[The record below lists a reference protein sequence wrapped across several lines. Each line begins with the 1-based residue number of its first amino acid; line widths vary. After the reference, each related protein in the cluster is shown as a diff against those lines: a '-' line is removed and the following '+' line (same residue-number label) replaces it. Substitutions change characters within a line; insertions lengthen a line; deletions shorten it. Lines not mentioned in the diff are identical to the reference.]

1 MVTRL
6 LLQNTI
12 WIVGMGAVLFLSAG
26 TWHWPAGWI
35 FLATMAV
42 LGLGDGLW
50 LARSDPD
57 LLAERMDGMM
67 QPGQPAADKIFV
79 VVFGCIALIWFITI
93 GLERRAQTPDMPVIL
108 QALGFILLLLS
119 NVFVMWVMRTN
130 SFAAPVVKIQ
140 AERGQ
145 RVIDTGPY
153 GYVRHPMYSGTILF
167 FAGLP
172 LLLGSWRGL
181 IMMPLFVLLFGY
193 RATLEERT
201 LIAGLPGYADYMTR
215 IRYRLIPGIW

>member
-1 MVTRL
+1 MIARL
-6 LLQNTI
+6 LLQNVI

-35 FLATMAV
+35 FLITMAV
-42 LGLGDGLW
+42 LGLTDGLW
-50 LARSDPD
+50 LAKSDPD
-57 LLAERMDGMM
+57 LLAERMGGMM
-67 QPGQPAADKIFV
+67 QPGQPTADKIFI

-93 GLERRAQTPDMPVIL
+93 GLERRAQTSDMPVIL
-108 QALGFILLLLS
+108 QTLGFILLLLS

-145 RVIDTGPY
+145 RVIDSGPY
-153 GYVRHPMYSGTILF
+153 AYVRHPMYSGTILF

-193 RATLEERT
+193 RATLEERA
-201 LIAGLPGYADYMTR
+201 LITGLPGYTDYRTR
-215 IRYRLIPGIW
+215 VRYRMIPGLW

>member
-1 MVTRL
+1 MITRL
-6 LLQNTI
+6 LLQNII
-12 WIVGMGAVLFLSAG
+12 WIFGMGAVLFLSAG
-26 TWHWPAGWI
+26 TWHWTAGWI

-42 LGLGDGLW
+42 LGLADGLW

-57 LLAERMDGMM
+57 LLTERMNSMM
-67 QPGQPAADKIFV
+67 QPGQPTADKIFIV
-79 VVFGCIALIWFITI
+79 AFGCIALVWFIVI
-93 GLERRAQTPDMPVIL
+93 GLERRTQTASMPAIL
-108 QALGFILLLLS
+108 QVLGFVLLLLS

-140 AERGQ
+140 TERGQ
-145 RVIDTGPY
+145 RVIHTGPY
-153 GYVRHPMYSGTILF
+153 AYVRHPMYSGTILF

-172 LLLGSWRGL
+172 LLLGSWFGL

-201 LIAGLPGYADYMTR
+201 LIAGLPGYTDYVTR
-215 IRYRLIPGIW
+215 VRYRMIPGVW

>member
-1 MVTRL
+1 MIARL
-6 LLQNTI
+6 LLQNVI

-35 FLATMAV
+35 FLVAMAV
-42 LGLGDGLW
+42 LGLTDGLW
-50 LARSDPD
+50 LAKSDPD
-57 LLAERMDGMM
+57 LLAERMGGMM
-67 QPGQPAADKIFV
+67 QPGQPTADKIFI

-93 GLERRAQTPDMPVIL
+93 GLERRAQTSDMPVIL
-108 QALGFILLLLS
+108 QTLGFILLLLS

-145 RVIDTGPY
+145 RVIDSGPY
-153 GYVRHPMYSGTILF
+153 AYVRHPMYSGTILF

-181 IMMPLFVLLFGY
+181 MIMPLFVLLFSY
-193 RATLEERT
+193 RATLEERA
-201 LIAGLPGYADYMTR
+201 LITGLPGYTDYR
-215 IRYRLIPGIW
+215 RRVRYRMIPGLW

>member
-1 MVTRL
+1 MIARL
-6 LLQNTI
+6 LLQNII

-26 TWHWPAGWI
+26 TWHWRAGWI
-35 FLATMAV
+35 FLATMAL
-42 LGLGDGLW
+42 LGMGDGLW
-50 LARSDPD
+50 LDKSDPD
-57 LLAERMDGMM
+57 LLAERMRGMM
-67 QPGQPAADKIFV
+67 QVGQPAADKIFV
-79 VVFGCIALIWFITI
+79 VVFGCIALVWFIAI
-93 GLERRAQTPDMPVIL
+93 GLERRAQASDMPAIM
-108 QALGFILLLLS
+108 QTLGFVLLLLS
-119 NVFVMWVMRTN
+119 NAFVMWVMRTN

-145 RVIDTGPY
+145 RVIDNGPY
-153 GYVRHPMYSGTILF
+153 AYVRHPMYSGTILF

-201 LIAGLPGYADYMTR
+201 LIAGLPGYTDYR
-215 IRYRLIPGIW
+215 ARVRYRMIPGIW